1 MRKILWLTM
10 DEEWD
15 NRVLLLKYQPK
26 FYRKVQFSHSDWNDK
41 KLCCKFRRIKVI
53 QSLENLTPHYNPTSL
68 ILSAFKSQRHQLKK
82 LALSSPIIFQHFP
95 HVSNYTLSL
104 KDPKS
109 WKIFLKQIH
118 IKNLGVIRP
127 STDSTLNPRRN
138 LKPVKGFQWR
148 FWSHFEKLRD
158 LKSLDIRLYHKFDTE
173 LYDFFV
179 KLNSQ
184 RTVLES
190 LSSFSLFL
198 NYLNAPLQDDLGFIN
213 IYKNLTSLRIHELSY
228 SSLEKFLK
236 GLGNCQRL
244 SYLNLLKTFRHAQ
257 EEQDTGDLTFLGQLS
272 GLRSLETIDMAFN
285 LNSQALLSHFLEH
298 FSLPKKILSLKIS
311 LYETDWN
318 NSEDNNLFE
327 NLQDFNQFYSQWN
340 DLENLESLSLCFYE
354 TGSLYTPT
362 LYFISPILKRQ
373 RTLKSFYYA
382 NWCNALSEKIKPLD
396 FSYLWQSISHLK
408 GTIKKISVESFA
420 ISLRKFSRNLAQD
433 DFQLHEL
440 SLCGFV
446 FGDINLKNCINLF
459 KSAAPTVGMLA
470 LDIEHLVID
479 DENSFTEVLNTLRN
493 ASYKLQ
499 TFLNLDV
506 RKLNGSDFV
515 RIACKLI
522 PLIPHKSPINL
533 KFSQIPQL
541 APQDNKEFKR
551 MLIEYSRS
559 RRVESQE
566 AQQER
571 SYQQDCRLFEG
582 FGGDTRNLYEGML
595 NLGDEEEEETEENLY
610 EEEEEED
617 LEMFRNYEDDVS
629 SEFLGDSMEFSDDL
643 NASEDRFNDI
653 DEML

>member
-1 MRKILWLTM
+1 M

-26 FYRKVQFSHSDWNDK
+26 FYRKVQFSHSDWKDK

-53 QSLENLTPHYNPTSL
+53 QSLENLTPRNNPTSL
-68 ILSAFKSQRHQLKK
+68 ILSAFKSQRKQLKK
-82 LALSSPIIFQHFP
+82 LALSSPVVFQHFP
-95 HVSNYTLSL
+95 NVSNYTLSL
-104 KDPKS
+104 KDRKS

-118 IKNLGVIRP
+118 IKNLGIIRP
-127 STDSTLNPRRN
+127 STDSTMNPRRN
-138 LKPVKGFQWR
+138 LKPIKGFQWR

-179 KLNSQ
+179 KLNSK
-184 RTVLES
+184 RTALES
-190 LSSFSLFL
+190 LNSFSLFL
-198 NYLNAPLQDDLGFIN
+198 NYLNAPPQDDLDFEN

-236 GLGNCQRL
+236 GLENCQRL

-257 EEQDTGDLTFLGQLS
+257 EEQDTADLTFLKRLG
-272 GLRSLETIDMAFN
+272 GLQNLETIDMAFN

-318 NSEDNNLFE
+318 NSDDQNLFE
-327 NLQDFNQFYSQWN
+327 NHPDFNQFYSQWN

-362 LYFISPILKRQ
+362 LFFISPLLKRLK
-373 RTLKSFYYA
+373 TLKSFYYA
-382 NWCNALSEKIKPLD
+382 NWCNAMSEKIKALD

-420 ISLRKFSRNLAQD
+420 ISLRKFSRNIAQD

-459 KSAAPTVGMLA
+459 KSTAGTPGNLA

-479 DENSFTEVLNTLRN
+479 DENSFTEVLNILRN
-493 ASYKLQ
+493 SSYKLQ

-506 RKLNGSDFV
+506 RKLNGSNFV
-515 RIACKLI
+515 RIACRLI

-533 KFSQIPQL
+533 KFSQMPQL
-541 APQDNKEFKR
+541 SPPDQREFKR
-551 MLIEYSRS
+551 MLSEYSRS
-559 RRVESQE
+559 RRTGTRE

-582 FGGDTRNLYEGML
+582 FGGDSNNLYEGML
-595 NLGDEEEEETEENLY
+595 NLGDEEEEEEIEENLN

-617 LEMFRNYEDDVS
+617 FEVFRNYEDDVS
-629 SEFLGDSMEFSDDL
+629 SEFLGDSMELSDDL

-653 DEML
+653 DETL